1 MSYLISCLLDGVPH
15 AIQANEKDKRFYL
28 VPVTNET
35 HLGKVLSHPHKT
47 GIINILSWI
56 NANDKFLSRHKLT
69 IQDEQLFRK

>member
-1 MSYLISCLLDGVPH
+1 
-15 AIQANEKDKRFYL
+15 

-35 HLGKVLSHPHKT
+35 HLSKVLSHPHKT

-69 IQDEQLFRK
+69 IQDEQLFRR

>member
-1 MSYLISCLLDGVPH
+1 MLDGVPH

-35 HLGKVLSHPHKT
+35 HLGKVLSHPYKT

-56 NANDKFLSRHKLT
+56 NANDKFLSRHKLA
-69 IQDEQLFRK
+69 IQDEQLFRR